1 MLGHLRKEDF
11 DEQVWIALNW
21 VRTYVLHEGD
31 FPDKSVDETF
41 CRTYPPGEQKAIFA
55 TLKLMQFFNML
66 MNVFNKKGS
75 PLLRM

>member
-1 MLGHLRKEDF
+1 M
-11 DEQVWIALNW
+11 NW
-21 VRTYVLHEGD
+21 VRTYVLYEGD

-41 CRTYPPGEQKAIFA
+41 SRTYPPGEQKAIFA

-75 PLLRM
+75 RLLKM